1 MKLLSCYLLCRRQRG
16 AAILASMIVVAM
28 VTSLTAAAHWQQW
41 RGSEV
46 ELAQRSRLQA
56 TWILSGALDW
66 AKWVLRED
74 ARRGPYDHLAERW
87 AIPLSRVSLTT
98 FLNIDPAKNNTDEA
112 IPEAFLSGRILDLQS
127 RLNLANLVQAG
138 KVHPPAKL
146 AFSRLFGILNL
157 SAAELDMLIEH
168 LILAQAASPT
178 STLRRPIPLRAPYG
192 SSLAWTGLSP
202 NSQNSLASYVT
213 LLPFPTPVNLNTA
226 PEEILY
232 ASIPGSTLTD
242 ARRLI
247 DLRQSNPF
255 ADLGA
260 ARVAVSHY
268 AAAFDPNE
276 HSVAS
281 SYFEVNVDLSLEQTA
296 VREIAVL
303 ERTGSGILTLWHR
316 RAQAPALVA
325 GRDSRKAQ

>member
-1 MKLLSCYLLCRRQRG
+1 MNLLSRDLVCRRQRG
-16 AAILASMIVVAM
+16 AALLASMIVVAM

-74 ARRGPYDHLAERW
+74 ARLGTYDHLTERW
-87 AIPLSRVSLTT
+87 AIPLNRVSLTT
-98 FLNIDPAKNNTDEA
+98 FLNADPAKNNTAEA
-112 IPEAFLSGRILDLQS
+112 IPEAFLSGSIVDLQS

-146 AFSRLFGILNL
+146 AFSRLFGLLQL
-157 SAAELDMLIEH
+157 SGAELDMLIEH
-168 LILAQAASPT
+168 LILTQAAPST
-178 STLRRPIPLRAPYG
+178 STSSRPVPLKAPYG
-192 SSLAWTGLSP
+192 RSLAWTGLSP
-202 NSQNSLASYVT
+202 ISQNALGSYVT

-232 ASIPGSTLTD
+232 ASIPGLTLTD

-260 ARVAVSHY
+260 ARVAVSNY
-268 AAAFDPNE
+268 AVAFDANE

-281 SYFEVNVDLSLEQTA
+281 SYFEVIADLSLEQTA

-303 ERTGSGILTLWHR
+303 ARTGSGILTLWR
-316 RAQAPALVA
+316 RRGQAPSLVA
-325 GRDSRKAQ
+325 GRDSRKAE